1 MGFAPL
7 FDLYATF
14 VDVSGLP
21 SYVAPNGV
29 LHMVSHV
36 LSVCFESSTQNSVG
50 ASASWKGLRVHRILG
65 SGTLVG
71 RIRRG
76 FTVYGSD

>member
-29 LHMVSHV
+29 LHMVSHI
-36 LSVCFESSTQNSVG
+36 LSVCFESSTRNSVG
-50 ASASWKGLRVHRILG
+50 AGASWKGPARTPHFG
-65 SGTLVG
+65 VG
-71 RIRRG
+71 DFGRENQEGLYCIW
-76 FTVYGSD
+76 F